1 MRSTAK
7 SLATAPEPFKPS
19 QHFVGCQLAVLGYR
33 IRAKGHRLPN
43 THILQSAAECET
55 FLGQAGTGRPLVLPR
70 ALLNQVSSLDHLA
83 HIVGGIGA
91 KIIAAVGQLSDGHIL
106 FLDMIQ
112 DNRLRGIESINTFGI
127 GYLPHHFKELAMQTL
142 DHTARAEVFVDL
154 QSCLP
159 SRYRVL
165 VDFLASEHTNNAREI
180 VRIVTFIAIHA
191 EKHGCR
197 RTER

>member
-1 MRSTAK
+1 
-7 SLATAPEPFKPS
+7 
-19 QHFVGCQLAVLGYR
+19 
-33 IRAKGHRLPN
+33 
-43 THILQSAAECET
+43 
-55 FLGQAGTGRPLVLPR
+55 
-70 ALLNQVSSLDHLA
+70 
-83 HIVGGIGA
+83 
-91 KIIAAVGQLSDGHIL
+91 
-106 FLDMIQ
+106 MIQ

-142 DHTARAEVFVDL
+142 DHTDRAEVFVDL

-165 VDFLASEHTNNAREI
+165 VYFLASEHTNDAREI

>member
-33 IRAKGHRLPN
+33 IRAKGRRLPN
-43 THILQSAAECET
+43 THILQSAAKLET
-55 FLGQAGTGRPLVLPR
+55 FLGQAGTGRPLVIPR

-91 KIIAAVGQLSDGHIL
+91 KIIAAVGQLSNDHIL

-112 DNRLRGIESINTFGI
+112 DNRLRRIESINIVGI
-127 GYLPHHFKELAMQTL
+127 GYLPHHLKELAMQTF
-142 DHTARAEVFVDL
+142 DHTDRAEVFVDL

-165 VDFLASEHTNNAREI
+165 VDFLAS
-180 VRIVTFIAIHA
+180 
-191 EKHGCR
+191 
-197 RTER
+197 